1 MLFTHKAAFVEKAF
15 LIPQCISY
23 GQNKTLLFLI
33 LQQQNR
39 GYFERYPLQS
49 SLNFSTAQS
58 KSEEEILSLFLTL
71 VKSRKLYLLSYVFC
85 YFVGGGQKQAKGK
98 KEDK

>member
-1 MLFTHKAAFVEKAF
+1 
-15 LIPQCISY
+15 
-23 GQNKTLLFLI
+23 
-33 LQQQNR
+33 
-39 GYFERYPLQS
+39 LQS

-71 VKSRKLYLLSYVFC
+71 VKSGKLYLLSYVFC

-98 KEDK
+98 KEDKQV